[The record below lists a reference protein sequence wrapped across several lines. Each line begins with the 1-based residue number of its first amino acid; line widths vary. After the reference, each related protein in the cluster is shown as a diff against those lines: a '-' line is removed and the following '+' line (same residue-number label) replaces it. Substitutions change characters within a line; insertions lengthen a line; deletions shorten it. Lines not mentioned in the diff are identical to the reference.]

1 MKTYEIYVKV
11 ATSLEGFKG
20 QIVEKLEEITN
31 KVSELLN
38 ADQLPTGQSAQE
50 FEGVQYLVEYNP
62 AEKVVTIVDVIG

>member
-50 FEGVQYLVEYNP
+50 VEGVQYLVEYNP